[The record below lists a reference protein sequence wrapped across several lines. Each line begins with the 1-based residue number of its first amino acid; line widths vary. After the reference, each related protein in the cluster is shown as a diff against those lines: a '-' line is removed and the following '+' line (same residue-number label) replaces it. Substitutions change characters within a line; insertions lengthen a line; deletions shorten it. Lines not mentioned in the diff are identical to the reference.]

1 MATPIRGTR
10 SLVAAAA
17 VAATALV
24 GIVSAPTPAQSV
36 IAGDCTTAFPVADLV
51 ADQPVTGLTVSR
63 GTTPDAFTGVVLG
76 VLKDPIAPGLD
87 LVMVRLTSP
96 EIDRVG
102 GIWAGMSGSPVYAED
117 GRLIGAVAWGL
128 GFGPSPVAGVTPF
141 EDMNDYLPS
150 PPPPT
155 LKVSQKVA
163 QKIAAATGVTAAQAT
178 QGFEQL
184 RMPLTVSGVGQKL
197 AAGKKRAYTQRA
209 TVSGG
214 TSSAG
219 VAGPDS
225 IIAGGNLAF
234 TGSTGDIT
242 LGGVGTA
249 TSVCDDTVV
258 GFGHPATFRGKISAG
273 MNPADALYIQD
284 DPVFGPFKVANYGA
298 TAGTITDDH
307 LTGITGTFG
316 AAPPSFDVTSTVT
329 YGARSRTGSSQV
341 SMKDYAADVTF
352 YELLG
357 NHDRVL
363 DGRFPGTEE
372 NTWTISGHKP
382 NGDPFSITLGDRYTD
397 TDVVLYSSIWDIPDM
412 VGILSRLK
420 GVTLDGVTM
429 AGDVVDDTTTWKVVS
444 AEYQQRGRWVPVSK
458 RRDVVFAK
466 AGKTLKLRV
475 LVADELGNTK
485 KVWVAMP
492 VPNGAKGSA
501 GTLSVAGGTR
511 YYDNWW
517 STKTVDQMVK
527 TANAHV
533 RNDQVVAEMNTSGRR
548 SSVSKQS
555 ASFAQDH
562 VVQGRKRFTI
572 VVN

>member
-1 MATPIRGTR
+1 MATHIRGTR

-36 IAGDCTTAFPVADLV
+36 IAGDCTTPFPVSDLV
-51 ADQPVTGLTVSR
+51 ADQAVTGLTVSR
-63 GTTPDAFTGVVLG
+63 GTTPDAFDGVVLG
-76 VLKDPIAPGLD
+76 VLKDYVAPGLD
-87 LVMVRLTSP
+87 MVMVRLTSP

-102 GIWAGMSGSPVYAED
+102 GVWSGMSGSPVYAED

-150 PPPPT
+150 PPPAT
-155 LKVSQKVA
+155 LRLPAKAA
-163 QKIAAATGVTAAQAT
+163 QKIAAETDVTAAQAS
-178 QGFEQL
+178 QGFAQL
-184 RMPLTVSGVGQKL
+184 RMPLTVAGAGRGL
-197 AAGKKRAYTQRA
+197 DAGKKRTYTARA
-209 TVSGG
+209 TASGG
-214 TSSAG
+214 TASASA
-219 VAGPDS
+219 AGPDS
-225 IIAGGNLAF
+225 IVAGGNLAF

-284 DPVFGPFKVANYGA
+284 DPVFGPFKVANIGA

-316 AAPPSFDVTSTVT
+316 AAPPSFDVTSTVN
-329 YGARSRTGSSQV
+329 YGARTRTGSSQV
-341 SMKDYAADVTF
+341 LMSDYAADVTF

-363 DGRFPGTEE
+363 DGRIPGTEE

-382 NGDPFSITLGDRYTD
+382 NGDPFTITLGDRYTD
-397 TDVVLYSSIWDIPDM
+397 DDVVLYSSIWDIPDM
-412 VGILSRLK
+412 VWVLSRMP

-429 AGDVVDDTTTWKVVS
+429 SGDVVDDTTTWSVTS
-444 AEYQQRGRWVPVSK
+444 AEYRKGSRWVKVAN

-466 AGKTLKLRV
+466 AGKTLKMRV
-475 LVADELGNTK
+475 LVTDAQGNTR
-485 KVWVAMP
+485 KVPVALS
-492 VPNGAKGSA
+492 VPGKAKGSQ
-501 GTLSVAGGTR
+501 GMISVAGGTR
-511 YYDNWW
+511 YYDSWW
-517 STKTVDQMVK
+517 SARNVEQMLK

-533 RNDQVVAEMNTSGRR
+533 RNDQVVAQMEAYARR
-548 SSVSKQS
+548 SAVSKRS
-555 ASFAQDH
+555 TSTAQDH